1 MVDFIYQV
9 FRGKGLDMRAIKAIG
24 SIDIKKDERAIVELS
39 NSLSVPFY
47 TFTKDELKKVEG
59 EFNESD
65 FVKETVGVGNVCER
79 AVLIQC
85 DKLILK
91 KTAKDGMTVAIGRS

>member
-1 MVDFIYQV
+1 M
-9 FRGKGLDMRAIKAIG
+9 
-24 SIDIKKDERAIVELS
+24 
-39 NSLSVPFY
+39 
-47 TFTKDELKKVEG
+47 EG